1 MAKKD
6 SAIVFEYF
14 KRVFDD
20 FQVLVMI
27 NPIDFSGIELI
38 IHPDGKIEKT
48 IMEYDEEIY
57 EDLEVDEFQPSSPL
71 AFQLYLKGLK
81 E

>member
-57 EDLEVDEFQPSSPL
+57 EDLKVDEFQPSSPI

>member
-48 IMEYDEEIY
+48 IMNYDEEIY
-57 EDLEVDEFQPSSPL
+57 EDLEVDKFKRSSPI